1 MAGNTFF
8 KGVSGHLSVLMNCS
22 GSRSINIPLKDVYGG
37 SKGKSLKAF
46 VNDPE
51 ISEETVIKLFSDLI
65 DYYEVNL
72 LNSGWINS
80 DPELFNRCKPLI
92 LREKG
97 LIANTPVLKEC
108 DVQYIRDQAPR
119 LMKNLDEGDY
129 DTALT
134 HSRTLLE
141 EVFMAV
147 IEARDQEPRRD
158 GNIKGLYAQV
168 KELYNMK
175 ANPTFDKRINELLS
189 GLEKIL
195 NSISEMRNK
204 QGDAHGVG
212 NTRLPIPPHYAR
224 LFVNSAL
231 TMAEFI
237 MAVKENYE
245 QKTKTANF
253 ATE

>member
-1 MAGNTFF
+1 M
-8 KGVSGHLSVLMNCS
+8 
-22 GSRSINIPLKDVYGG
+22 
-37 SKGKSLKAF
+37 
-46 VNDPE
+46 
-51 ISEETVIKLFSDLI
+51 IKLFSDLLE
-65 DYYEVNL
+65 YYEINL
-72 LNSGWINS
+72 LNSGWKYS
-80 DPELFNRCKPLI
+80 DPELFAKCKPLI

-97 LIANTPVLKEC
+97 LIATTPILKQC
-108 DVQYIRDQAPR
+108 DIQYIRDQAPR
-119 LMKNLDEGDY
+119 LMKNLDQGDY

-147 IEARDQEPRRD
+147 IEARGEEPKHD
-158 GNIKGLYAQV
+158 GNIKGLYSQV

-195 NSISEMRNK
+195 NAISEMRNK
-204 QGDAHGVG
+204 QGDAHGIG
-212 NTRLPIPPHYAR
+212 SSRLPVPPHYAR

-245 QKTKTANF
+245 QKVKVTDS
-253 ATE
+253 ATR